1 MLVLSLRCG
10 LHPGRQ
16 EKQEFSN
23 TNNSILMRYLFFL
36 FVILFLL
43 PLKGIS
49 QRNIPNIIDTVESD
63 SGAILIYR
71 NHTWEYLEN
80 EPVMMSQEEDSTGLF
95 SHSWINDQVF
105 AYMGASKR
113 DSIKD
118 TILSLIS
125 STRSFNLPVIGR
137 LYRGFSYTHKGMD
150 VSLKK
155 GDTVRAAFD
164 GVVRYAKYNR
174 GGFGNLVIIRHY
186 NGLETYYAHLSKTKV
201 TVNQV
206 VKARDVIGLGGSTG
220 RSRSPHLHF
229 EVRYKDVPLDPQTMI
244 DFDNNKLISPM
255 FPITKKVFYPSDYDG
270 KAVYYKIRS
279 GDTLARIANKYHTSV
294 KELCALNK
302 IKTTTTLRVGRSI
315 RVK

>member
-1 MLVLSLRCG
+1 M
-10 LHPGRQ
+10 
-16 EKQEFSN
+16 KYFF
-23 TNNSILMRYLFFL
+23 ILIII
-36 FVILFLL
+36 VLL
-43 PLKGIS
+43 PFYSFS
-49 QRNIPNIIDTVESD
+49 QRNIPNIIDTVETD
-63 SGAILIYR
+63 SGAVILYR

-118 TILSLIS
+118 TLLSLV
-125 STRSFNLPVIGR
+125 STTRTFHLPIIGR
-137 LYRGFSYTHKGMD
+137 IYRGFSYAHKGMD
-150 VSLKK
+150 LSLKK

-174 GGFGNLVIIRHY
+174 GGFGNLVILRHY
-186 NGLETYYAHLSKTKV
+186 NGLETYYAHLSKLKV
-201 TVNQV
+201 MVNQV
-206 VKARDVIGLGGSTG
+206 VKANEVIGLGGSTG

-229 EVRYKDVPLDPQTMI
+229 EIRYKDVPLDPQKMV
-244 DFDNNKLISPM
+244 DFDNNKLISAI
-255 FPITKKVFYPSDYDG
+255 FPITKSVFYPSDYDG

-279 GDTLARIANKYHTSV
+279 GDTLARIAKKTHTSV
-294 KELCALNK
+294 KEICSLNK
-302 IKTTTTLRVGRSI
+302 LKSNSTLRVGRSI

>member
-1 MLVLSLRCG
+1 M
-10 LHPGRQ
+10 
-16 EKQEFSN
+16 
-23 TNNSILMRYLFFL
+23 IL
-36 FVILFLL
+36 LL
-43 PLKGIS
+43 PFYGFS
-49 QRNIPNIIDTVESD
+49 QRNIPNIIDTVETD
-63 SGAILIYR
+63 SGAVILYR

-118 TILSLIS
+118 TLLTLVSNIRAFHIPIS
-125 STRSFNLPVIGR
+125 GR
-137 LYRGFSYTHKGMD
+137 LYRGFTYTHKGMD

-174 GGFGNLVIIRHY
+174 GGFGNLVILRHF
-186 NGLETYYAHLSKTKV
+186 NGLETYYAHLSKLKV
-201 TVNQV
+201 MVNQV
-206 VKARDVIGLGGSTG
+206 VKANEVVGLGGSTG

-229 EVRYKDVPLDPQTMI
+229 EVRYKDIPLDPQRMI
-244 DFDNNKLISPM
+244 DFDNNKLISGI
-255 FPITKKVFYPSDYDG
+255 FPVTRNVFYPSDYDG

-279 GDTLARIANKYHTSV
+279 GDTLAGIARKCHTSV
-294 KELCALNK
+294 KELCAINKLKLN
-302 IKTTTTLRVGRSI
+302 TTLRVGRSI

>member
-1 MLVLSLRCG
+1 
-10 LHPGRQ
+10 
-16 EKQEFSN
+16 
-23 TNNSILMRYLFFL
+23 MRYFFIL
-36 FVILFLL
+36 LSLFLL
-43 PLKGIS
+43 PFFSFS
-49 QRNIPNIIDTVESD
+49 QRNIPNIIDTVETD
-63 SGAILIYR
+63 SGAVILYR

-118 TILSLIS
+118 TLLSLVSNIR
-125 STRSFNLPVIGR
+125 TFHLPIIGR
-137 LYRGFSYTHKGMD
+137 IYRGFSYTHKGMD
-150 VSLKK
+150 LSLKK

-174 GGFGNLVIIRHY
+174 GGFGNLVILRHY
-186 NGLETYYAHLSKTKV
+186 NGLETYYAHLSKIKV
-201 TVNQV
+201 MVNQI
-206 VKARDVIGLGGSTG
+206 VKANEVIGLGGSTG

-229 EVRYKDVPLDPQTMI
+229 EVRYKDVPLDPQRMI
-244 DFDNNKLISPM
+244 DFDNNKLISGI
-255 FPITKKVFYPSDYDG
+255 FPITKSVFYPSDYDG

-279 GDTLARIANKYHTSV
+279 GDTLARIAKKCHTSV
-294 KELCALNK
+294 KEICAINKLKLNS
-302 IKTTTTLRVGRSI
+302 ILRVGRSI

>member
-1 MLVLSLRCG
+1 MKYYFLLIFI
-10 LHPGRQ
+10 P
-16 EKQEFSN
+16 
-23 TNNSILMRYLFFL
+23 FFL
-36 FVILFLL
+36 PFPGF
-43 PLKGIS
+43 S
-49 QRNIPNIIDTVESD
+49 QRNIPNIIDTVETD
-63 SGAILIYR
+63 SGAVLLYR
-71 NHTWEYLEN
+71 NHTWEFLEN
-80 EPVMMSQEEDSTGLF
+80 EPVMMSLEEDSTGLF

-118 TILSLIS
+118 TILSLV
-125 STRSFNLPVIGR
+125 TTMRSFNLPISGR
-137 LYRGFSYTHKGMD
+137 LYRGFTYTHKGMD
-150 VSLKK
+150 ISLKK

-186 NGLETYYAHLSKTKV
+186 NGLETYYAHLSKLKV
-201 TVNQV
+201 MVNQV
-206 VKARDVIGLGGSTG
+206 IKAREVIGLGGSTG

-229 EVRYKDVPLDPQTMI
+229 EVRYKDIPLDPQLMI
-244 DFDNNKLISPM
+244 DFDNNKLISPQ

-279 GDTLARIANKYHTSV
+279 GDTLARIAGKYHTSV
-294 KELCALNK
+294 KELCAINK
-302 IKTTTTLRVGRSI
+302 IKTTTPLRVGRSI

>member
-1 MLVLSLRCG
+1 M
-10 LHPGRQ
+10 
-16 EKQEFSN
+16 K
-23 TNNSILMRYLFFL
+23 YFFL
-36 FVILFLL
+36 LFWILFLPFWGL
-43 PLKGIS
+43 S
-49 QRNIPNIIDTVESD
+49 QRTIPNIIDTVETD
-63 SGAILIYR
+63 SGAVILYR

-118 TILSLIS
+118 TVLNLLVNGR
-125 STRSFNLPVIGR
+125 TFHLPVIGR
-137 LYRGFSYTHKGMD
+137 LYRGFTYTHKGMD
-150 VSLKK
+150 ISLKK

-174 GGFGNLVIIRHY
+174 GGFGNLVILRHY
-186 NGLETYYAHLSKTKV
+186 NGLETYYAHLSKLKV
-201 TVNQV
+201 MVNQV
-206 VKARDVIGLGGSTG
+206 VKSNEVIGLGGSTG

-229 EVRYKDVPLDPQTMI
+229 EIRYKDVPLDPQRMI
-244 DFDNNKLISPM
+244 DFDNNKLISGI
-255 FPITKKVFYPSDYDG
+255 FPITKNVFYPSDYDG

-279 GDTLARIANKYHTSV
+279 GDTLARIAKKYHTSV
-294 KELCALNK
+294 KELCAINK
-302 IKTTTTLRVGRSI
+302 IKPTALLREGRSI

>member
-1 MLVLSLRCG
+1 MKYS
-10 LHPGRQ
+10 
-16 EKQEFSN
+16 F
-23 TNNSILMRYLFFL
+23 
-36 FVILFLL
+36 ILFMIFLY
-43 PLKGIS
+43 PFCGFS
-49 QRNIPNIIDTVESD
+49 QRNIPNIIDTVETD
-63 SGAILIYR
+63 SGAVILYR

-118 TILSLIS
+118 TLLSLVSNIRAFHIPIS
-125 STRSFNLPVIGR
+125 GR
-137 LYRGFSYTHKGMD
+137 LYRGFTYTHKGMD
-150 VSLKK
+150 ISLKK

-174 GGFGNLVIIRHY
+174 GGFGNLVILRHF
-186 NGLETYYAHLSKTKV
+186 NGLETYYAHLSKLKV
-201 TVNQV
+201 MVNQV
-206 VKARDVIGLGGSTG
+206 VKANEVVGLGGSTG

-229 EVRYKDVPLDPQTMI
+229 EVRYKDIPLDPQRII
-244 DFDNNKLISPM
+244 DFDNNKLISGI
-255 FPITKKVFYPSDYDG
+255 FPVTRNVFYPSDYDG

-279 GDTLARIANKYHTSV
+279 GDTLAGIARKCHTSV
-294 KELCALNK
+294 KELCAINK
-302 IKTTTTLRVGRSI
+302 LKLSTTLQVGRSI

>member
-1 MLVLSLRCG
+1 
-10 LHPGRQ
+10 
-16 EKQEFSN
+16 
-23 TNNSILMRYLFFL
+23 MRYFF
-36 FVILFLL
+36 ILFLL
-43 PLKGIS
+43 FLLPFYGFS
-49 QRNIPNIIDTVESD
+49 QRNIPNIIDTVETD
-63 SGAILIYR
+63 SGAVILYR

-118 TILSLIS
+118 TLLSLVSNIR
-125 STRSFNLPVIGR
+125 TFHLPIIGR
-137 LYRGFSYTHKGMD
+137 IYRGFSYTHKGMD
-150 VSLKK
+150 LSLKK

-174 GGFGNLVIIRHY
+174 GGFGNLVILRHY
-186 NGLETYYAHLSKTKV
+186 NGLETYYAHLSKLKV
-201 TVNQV
+201 MVNQV
-206 VKARDVIGLGGSTG
+206 VKANEVIGLGGSTG

-229 EVRYKDVPLDPQTMI
+229 EIRYKDVPLDPQRMV
-244 DFDNNKLISPM
+244 DFDNNKLISVI
-255 FPITKKVFYPSDYDG
+255 FPITKSVFYPSDYDG

-279 GDTLARIANKYHTSV
+279 GDTLGRIAKKCHTSI
-294 KELCALNK
+294 KEICAINK
-302 IKTTTTLRVGRSI
+302 LRPTSILSVGRSI

>member
-1 MLVLSLRCG
+1 M
-10 LHPGRQ
+10 
-16 EKQEFSN
+16 K
-23 TNNSILMRYLFFL
+23 YFF
-36 FVILFLL
+36 ILFLIFLL
-43 PLKGIS
+43 PFYGFS
-49 QRNIPNIIDTVESD
+49 QRNIPNIIDTVETD
-63 SGAILIYR
+63 SGAVLLYR

-118 TILSLIS
+118 TLLSLVS
-125 STRSFNLPVIGR
+125 NTRTFNLPIIGR
-137 LYRGFSYTHKGMD
+137 IYRGFSYTHKGMD
-150 VSLKK
+150 LSLKK

-174 GGFGNLVIIRHY
+174 GGFGNLVILRHY
-186 NGLETYYAHLSKTKV
+186 NGLETYYAHLSKLKV
-201 TVNQV
+201 MVNQV
-206 VKARDVIGLGGSTG
+206 VKANEVIGLGGSTG

-229 EVRYKDVPLDPQTMI
+229 EVRYKDVPLDPQRMI
-244 DFDNNKLISPM
+244 DFDNNKLISGI
-255 FPITKKVFYPSDYDG
+255 FPVTKSVFYPSDYDG

-279 GDTLARIANKYHTSV
+279 GDTLARIAKRCHTSV
-294 KELCALNK
+294 KEICGLNK
-302 IKTTTTLRVGRSI
+302 MKTTSALRVGKSI